1 MLDKKHLRSS
11 GWAVTPLENSEHDFI
26 TELVRKYIMDLEE
39 RSDNQERLEAGVAA
53 NLRKMICLRDAEE
66 LVRTQYE
73 QITSLKDGA
82 EKRE

>member
-1 MLDKKHLRSS
+1 MLDKKHLKSS

-39 RSDNQERLEAGVAA
+39 RSDKQESLEAGIAA
-53 NLRKMICLRDAEE
+53 NLRKMITLRDAAE
-66 LVRTQYE
+66 LVRVQYE

-82 EKRE
+82 E